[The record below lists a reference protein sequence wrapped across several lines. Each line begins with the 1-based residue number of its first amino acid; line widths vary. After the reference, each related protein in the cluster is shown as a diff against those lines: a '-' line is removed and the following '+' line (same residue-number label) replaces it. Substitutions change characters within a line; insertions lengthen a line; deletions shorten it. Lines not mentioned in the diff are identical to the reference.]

1 MLWFEELGWIYV
13 LYNEVYP
20 DGGPGGDL
28 QWERYD
34 DNWIERV
41 VEDMLPLPP
50 PGLFAP
56 VGRFGLLWKENLT
69 VRERL
74 GWALAPE
81 TAYDGAWQLQ
91 PSDTDNP
98 GDGAIFILLE
108 DGHVARL
115 SGFDIWGWLWT
126 AFETVN

>member
-1 MLWFEELGWIYV
+1 M
-13 LYNEVYP
+13 
-20 DGGPGGDL
+20 
-28 QWERYD
+28 
-34 DNWIERV
+34 
-41 VEDMLPLPP
+41 
-50 PGLFAP
+50 
-56 VGRFGLLWKENLT
+56 

-98 GDGAIFILLE
+98 GDGAVFILLE
-108 DGHVARL
+108 DGQAARL

-126 AFETVN
+126 VHVQY